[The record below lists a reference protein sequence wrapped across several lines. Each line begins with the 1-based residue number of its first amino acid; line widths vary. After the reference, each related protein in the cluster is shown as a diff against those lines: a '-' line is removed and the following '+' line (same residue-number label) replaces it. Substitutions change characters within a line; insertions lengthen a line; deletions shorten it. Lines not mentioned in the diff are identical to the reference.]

1 MVILIGPSRFKTLS
15 ENIIESI
22 GLISILF
29 PLVLV
34 VSTPILFES
43 EQILLQCSYINLI
56 CW

>member
-29 PLVLV
+29 PLVPV

>member
-1 MVILIGPSRFKTLS
+1 
-15 ENIIESI
+15 
-22 GLISILF
+22 LF

-43 EQILLQCSYINLI
+43 EQILLQSSYINLI